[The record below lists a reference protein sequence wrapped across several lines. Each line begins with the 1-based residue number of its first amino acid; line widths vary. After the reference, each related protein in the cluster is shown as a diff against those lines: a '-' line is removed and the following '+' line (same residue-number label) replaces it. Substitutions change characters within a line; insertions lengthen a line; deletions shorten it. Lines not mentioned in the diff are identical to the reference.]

1 MLEAT
6 ITSVKPVAD
15 RFNMS
20 LSITDGINTTTYDI
34 LVDKDIILNEV
45 KKQIT
50 DLLNDM
56 KPTFEKVTTDQS
68 FVGQK
73 VKVI

>member
-15 RFNMS
+15 RFNLN

-50 DLLNDM
+50 DLLNEM
-56 KPTFEKVTTDQS
+56 KPTFEKVTTAQS

-73 VKVI
+73 VKI